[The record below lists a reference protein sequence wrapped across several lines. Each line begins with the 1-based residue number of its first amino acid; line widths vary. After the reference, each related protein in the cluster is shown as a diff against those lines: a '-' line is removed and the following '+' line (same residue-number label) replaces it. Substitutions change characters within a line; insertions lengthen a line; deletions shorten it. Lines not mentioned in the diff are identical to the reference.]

1 VYLEWGRNRLVDLDD
16 LGLEIRLLLLELA
29 IDPLLHTDAGEMMMT
44 ATIED
49 DKMGKKNRR
58 ERLTLD
64 SSKDLTSSAAAAAF
78 LPPDLAKTSLILG
91 RTLDFQISM
100 VRGSGNQAGRCRGEG
115 HDSYGREQQASR

>member
-49 DKMGKKNRR
+49 DKMGKKTD
-58 ERLTLD
+58 ERD
-64 SSKDLTSSAAAAAF
+64 
-78 LPPDLAKTSLILG
+78 
-91 RTLDFQISM
+91 
-100 VRGSGNQAGRCRGEG
+100 
-115 HDSYGREQQASR
+115 